1 MSPTTTGRQ
10 AGQHTGENASG
21 QTGDKAE
28 ANPVGEASENP
39 QASQSSGDENRQT
52 SPSAGD
58 KDQQTSPSAG
68 SKASKE
74 TRQSAGHKAIE
85 NGQTSRSD
93 KPGGTAGQHP
103 ATTGAAPDTISGGHL
118 VAKALKAEGVD
129 TIFTLC
135 GGHIID
141 IYDGCVDEGISVIDV
156 RHEQVAAHAADGYA
170 RITGRPGCAVVTA
183 GPGTTDAVTGVANA
197 LRAESPMLL
206 IGGQGALSQ
215 HKMGS
220 LQDLPHVDMMTPIT
234 KFAATVPHTARAAD
248 LVSMAF
254 REAFAGAPGPSF
266 LEIPRDVLDARVPAE
281 NARIPQSG
289 RYRASTRNAGDPA
302 DVEKLADLL
311 VHAKKPAIL
320 LGSQVWTTRA
330 TEPATELVRAL
341 NIPAYMNGAGRGT
354 LPPGDPHHFQLS
366 RRYAFDNAD
375 VIVIVGTPF
384 DFRMGYGKRL
394 SPDAKVVQIDLDYRT
409 VGKNRDIDLGIVGDA
424 GQILAAVADAASG
437 RVDNGAVG
445 RKPWLEELRAVEEKA
460 KQKRLPQQHSDAN
473 PIHPYRLVHEINEF
487 LTEDSI
493 YIGDGGDIVTFS
505 GQVVQPKAP
514 GHWMDPGPL
523 GTLGVGIPFV
533 LAAKHA
539 RPDQEVVALFGDGA
553 FSLTGWDFE
562 TLVRFDLP
570 FVGIVGNNSSMNQI
584 RYGQAQKYG
593 LARERIGNTLGDV
606 PYDQFARM
614 LGGYGE
620 EVRDPADIAP
630 ALRRARESG
639 KPSLINVWVDPDAY
653 APGTMNQTMYK

>member
-1 MSPTTTGRQ
+1 MTQTVRGNAVQQDATGSVVDR
-10 AGQHTGENASG
+10 
-21 QTGDKAE
+21 
-28 ANPVGEASENP
+28 P
-39 QASQSSGDENRQT
+39 
-52 SPSAGD
+52 
-58 KDQQTSPSAG
+58 
-68 SKASKE
+68 
-74 TRQSAGHKAIE
+74 
-85 NGQTSRSD
+85 
-93 KPGGTAGQHP
+93 
-103 ATTGAAPDTISGGHL
+103 TISGGHL
-118 VAKALKAEGVD
+118 VAKALRAEGVD

-170 RITGRPGCAVVTA
+170 RITGTPGCAVVTA
-183 GPGTTDAVTGVANA
+183 GPGTSDAVTGVANA

-220 LQDLPHVDMMTPIT
+220 LQDLPHVDMMAPIT
-234 KFAATVPHTARAAD
+234 KFSATVPSTARAAD

-254 REAFAGAPGPSF
+254 RECYAGAPGPSF
-266 LEIPRDVLDARVPAE
+266 LEIPRDVLDASVPLE
-281 NARIPQSG
+281 QARLPEAG
-289 RYRASTRNAGDPA
+289 HYRASRSALGDPA
-302 DVEKLADLL
+302 AIEKLAEL
-311 VHAKKPAIL
+311 VSRAEKPCVL
-320 LGSQVWTTRA
+320 LGSQVWTCRA
-330 TEPATELVRAL
+330 TDAAIEFVRELGVPAF
-341 NIPAYMNGAGRGT
+341 MNGAGRGT
-354 LPPGDPHHFQLS
+354 LPPNDPMHFQLA
-366 RRYAFDNAD
+366 RRHAFTEAD
-375 VIVIVGTPF
+375 LIIVVGTPF

-394 SPDAKVVQIDLDYRT
+394 SPTAKVVQIDLDYRT

-424 GQILAAVADAASG
+424 GTVLSAVTAASAG
-437 RVDNGAVG
+437 SIRRD
-445 RKPWLEELRAVEEKA
+445 RRSWIQELRAVEDTA
-460 KQKRLPQQHSDAN
+460 YQKRLPRQHSASS
-473 PIHPYRLVHEINEF
+473 PIDPYRLVHEINEF
-487 LTEDSI
+487 LTEDAI

-505 GQVVQPKAP
+505 GQVVQPKSP

-523 GTLGVGIPFV
+523 GTLGVGVPFV

-539 RPDQEVVALFGDGA
+539 RPDKEVVALFGDGA

-562 TLVRFDLP
+562 TLVRYNLP

-593 LARERIGNTLGDV
+593 EDRARVGNTLGDV

-614 LGGYGE
+614 LGGHGE

-630 ALRRARESG
+630 ALQRARESG
-639 KPSLINVWVDPDAY
+639 KPSLINVWVDPDVY

>member
-1 MSPTTTGRQ
+1 MARTPATQPAAKPGPNGATTT
-10 AGQHTGENASG
+10 
-21 QTGDKAE
+21 
-28 ANPVGEASENP
+28 P
-39 QASQSSGDENRQT
+39 DE
-52 SPSAGD
+52 
-58 KDQQTSPSAG
+58 
-68 SKASKE
+68 
-74 TRQSAGHKAIE
+74 
-85 NGQTSRSD
+85 
-93 KPGGTAGQHP
+93 
-103 ATTGAAPDTISGGHL
+103 ISGGHL

-141 IYDGCVDEGISVIDV
+141 IYDGCVDEGIVVIDV

-170 RITGRPGCAVVTA
+170 RLTGRPGCAVVTA

-206 IGGQGALSQ
+206 IGGQSALAQ
-215 HKMGS
+215 HKMGG
-220 LQDLPHVDMMTPIT
+220 LQDLPHVAMMTPIT
-234 KFAATVPHTARAAD
+234 KFAASVPTTARIAD

-254 REAFAGAPGPSF
+254 RECYHGAPGPSF
-266 LEIPRDVLDARVPAE
+266 LEIPRDVLDAKVPVEQARVPKA
-281 NARIPQSG
+281 G
-289 RYRASTRNAGDPA
+289 HYRASTHNPGDPA
-302 DVEKLADLL
+302 DVTKLADLL
-311 VHAKKPAIL
+311 AHAEKPAIL
-320 LGSQVWTTRA
+320 LGSQVWTTRGTDA
-330 TEPATELVRAL
+330 AVELVRTM

-384 DFRMGYGKRL
+384 DFRLGYGRRL
-394 SPDAKVVQIDLDYRT
+394 GAGATVVQIDLDYRT
-409 VGKNRDIDLGIVGDA
+409 VGKNRDVDLGIVGDA
-424 GQILAAVADAASG
+424 GQVLAAVTAAAG
-437 RVDNGAVG
+437 DEGAAK
-445 RKPWLEELRAVEEKA
+445 RTAWLAELRAVEIQAE
-460 KQKRLPQQHSDAN
+460 QRRMPQLLSDAN
-473 PIHPYRLVHEINEF
+473 PIHPYRLVHEINQF
-487 LTEDSI
+487 ITKDSI

-505 GQVVQPKAP
+505 GQVVQPKSP
-514 GHWMDPGPL
+514 GHWMDPGAL

-539 RPDQEVVALFGDGA
+539 MPTKEVVALFGDGA

-562 TLVRFDLP
+562 TLVRYDLP

-593 LARERIGNTLGDV
+593 KARERVGNTLGDV
-606 PYDQFARM
+606 RYSEFATM

-620 EVRDPADIAP
+620 EVRDPAQIRP
-630 ALRRARESG
+630 ALERARESG
-639 KPSLINVWVDPDAY
+639 KPSLINVWIDPDSY

>member
-1 MSPTTTGRQ
+1 MARTS
-10 AGQHTGENASG
+10 
-21 QTGDKAE
+21 AE
-28 ANPVGEASENP
+28 TAVANGGVPGAVPSDTEP
-39 QASQSSGDENRQT
+39 QL
-52 SPSAGD
+52 
-58 KDQQTSPSAG
+58 
-68 SKASKE
+68 
-74 TRQSAGHKAIE
+74 
-85 NGQTSRSD
+85 
-93 KPGGTAGQHP
+93 
-103 ATTGAAPDTISGGHL
+103 ISGGHL
-118 VAKALKAEGVD
+118 VAKALKAEGID

-141 IYDGCVDEGISVIDV
+141 IYDGCVDEGIEVIDV

-170 RITGRPGCAVVTA
+170 RVTGRAGCAVVTA

-206 IGGQGALSQ
+206 IGGQGASSQ

-220 LQDLPHVDMMTPIT
+220 LQDLPHVDMMAPIT
-234 KFAATVPHTARAAD
+234 KFAATVPATARVAD

-254 REAFAGAPGPSF
+254 RECYAGAPGPSF
-266 LEIPRDVLDARVPAE
+266 LEIPRDVLDGRIPLE
-281 NARIPQSG
+281 QARIPQAG
-289 RYRASTRNAGDPA
+289 RYRATTRSAGDPSA
-302 DVEKLADLL
+302 IVRLADLL
-311 VHAKKPAIL
+311 TQSQKPAIL
-320 LGSQVWTTRA
+320 LGSQVWTTRGTDA
-330 TEPATELVRAL
+330 AAELVRTL

-354 LPPGDPHHFQLS
+354 LPPGDPHHFHLS

-384 DFRMGYGKRL
+384 DFRMGYGRRL
-394 SPDAKVVQIDLDYRT
+394 PATATVVQIDLDYRT
-409 VGKNRDIDLGIVGDA
+409 VGKNRDIDLGIVGDP
-424 GQILAAVADAASG
+424 GLVLASVTAASG
-437 RVDNGAVG
+437 TDNGAAG
-445 RKPWLEELRAVEEKA
+445 RKAWLEELRMVEGKA
-460 KQKRLPQQHSDAN
+460 RDKRAPQLLSDAS

-493 YIGDGGDIVTFS
+493 YIGDGGDVVTFS
-505 GQVVQPKAP
+505 GQVVQPKSP

-539 RPDQEVVALFGDGA
+539 RPDKEVVALFGDGA

-562 TLVRFDLP
+562 TLVRFNLP

-584 RYGQAQKYG
+584 RYGQARKYG
-593 LARERIGNTLGDV
+593 VGRERVGNTLGDV
-606 PYDQFARM
+606 HYDEFAKM

-620 EVRDPADIAP
+620 EVRDPRDIAP

-639 KPSLINVWVDPDAY
+639 KPSLINVWIDPDAY

>member
-1 MSPTTTGRQ
+1 MT
-10 AGQHTGENASG
+10 
-21 QTGDKAE
+21 QTVRG
-28 ANPVGEASENP
+28 NSV
-39 QASQSSGDENRQT
+39 
-52 SPSAGD
+52 
-58 KDQQTSPSAG
+58 QQDAAG
-68 SKASKE
+68 SMVD
-74 TRQSAGHKAIE
+74 R
-85 NGQTSRSD
+85 
-93 KPGGTAGQHP
+93 P
-103 ATTGAAPDTISGGHL
+103 TISGGHL
-118 VAKALKAEGVD
+118 VAKALRAEGVD

-170 RITGRPGCAVVTA
+170 RITGTPGCAVVTA
-183 GPGTTDAVTGVANA
+183 GPGTSDAVTGVANA

-220 LQDLPHVDMMTPIT
+220 LQDLPHVDMMAPIT
-234 KFAATVPHTARAAD
+234 KFSASVPSTARAAD

-254 REAFAGAPGPSF
+254 RECYAGAPGPSF
-266 LEIPRDVLDARVPAE
+266 LEIPRDVLDASVPLE
-281 NARIPQSG
+281 QARLPEAG
-289 RYRASTRNAGDPA
+289 HYRASRNALGDPA
-302 DVEKLADLL
+302 AIEKLAEL
-311 VHAKKPAIL
+311 VARAEKPCVL
-320 LGSQVWTTRA
+320 LGSQVWTCRA
-330 TEPATELVRAL
+330 TDAAVEFVRELGVPAF
-341 NIPAYMNGAGRGT
+341 MNGAGRGT
-354 LPPGDPHHFQLS
+354 LAPNDPMHFQLA
-366 RRYAFDNAD
+366 RRHAFTEAD
-375 VIVIVGTPF
+375 LIIVVGTPF

-394 SPDAKVVQIDLDYRT
+394 SPTATVVQIDLDYRT

-424 GQILAAVADAASG
+424 GTVLSAVTAASSG
-437 RVDNGAVG
+437 SARRDRRA
-445 RKPWLEELRAVEEKA
+445 WIQELRDVEDTA
-460 KQKRLPQQHSDAN
+460 YHKRLPRQHSTSS
-473 PIHPYRLVHEINEF
+473 PIDPYRLVHEINEF
-487 LTEDSI
+487 LTEDSL

-523 GTLGVGIPFV
+523 GTLGVGVPFV

-539 RPDQEVVALFGDGA
+539 RPDKEVVALFGDGA

-562 TLVRFDLP
+562 TLVRYNLP

-593 LARERIGNTLGDV
+593 EDRARVGNTLGDV

-630 ALRRARESG
+630 ALQRARESG
-639 KPSLINVWVDPDAY
+639 KPSLINVWVDPDVY